1 MVMEKKSGH
10 IGGAFSM
17 AELTTLARPYAKAV
31 FAEASEK
38 SALDAWSDD
47 LATLSAFAADADL
60 AKVLVHPS
68 LTSEQQAQALI
79 DVCGDKLNEAAKNLV
94 AVLAENKRLALL
106 PEIAELYEE
115 LKAKLQNAV
124 DVVVTSAYELS
135 DAQAE
140 KLAAALKAK
149 LQCDVRVTS
158 EVDESLI
165 GGAIIR
171 AGDLVIDGSLTGK
184 LSKLAEAMKS

>member
-1 MVMEKKSGH
+1 
-10 IGGAFSM
+10 M

-31 FAEASEK
+31 FAEAQEK

-47 LATLSAFAADADL
+47 LALLAAYAADADL

-68 LTSEQQAQALI
+68 LTAAQQAQALT
-79 DVCGDKLNEAAKNLV
+79 DVCGDKLNDAAKNLV
-94 AVLAENKRLALL
+94 AVLAENKRLPLL
-106 PEIAELYEE
+106 SEIAALFEG
-115 LKAKLQNAV
+115 LKAQLQNTV
-124 DVVVTSAYELS
+124 DVVVTSAFELS
-135 DAQAE
+135 SDQAD
-140 KLAAALKAK
+140 KLAQALKAK
-149 LQCDVRVTS
+149 LNCDVRLTS

-171 AGDLVIDGSLTGK
+171 AGDLVIDGSVTGK

>member
-1 MVMEKKSGH
+1 
-10 IGGAFSM
+10 M

-68 LTSEQQAQALI
+68 LTSAQQAQALI
-79 DVCGDKLNEAAKNLV
+79 DVCGDKLNDAAKNLV

>member
-1 MVMEKKSGH
+1 
-10 IGGAFSM
+10 M
-17 AELTTLARPYAKAV
+17 AELTTVARPYAKAV

-38 SALDAWSDD
+38 SALDAWSED
-47 LATLSAFAADADL
+47 LAILAAYAADADM

-68 LTSEQQAQALI
+68 LTADQRAQALT

-115 LKAKLQNAV
+115 LKAQLQNTV
-124 DVVVTSAYELS
+124 DVVVTSAMELS
-135 DAQAE
+135 SSQAE

-149 LQCDVRVTS
+149 LQCDVRLTS

-171 AGDLVIDGSLTGK
+171 AGDLVIDGTLIGK

>member
-1 MVMEKKSGH
+1 
-10 IGGAFSM
+10 M
-17 AELTTLARPYAKAV
+17 AELITVARPYAKAV
-31 FAEASEK
+31 FAEAGEK

-47 LATLSAFAADADL
+47 LAILAAYAADADM

-68 LTSEQQAQALI
+68 LTAEQKIQALT

-115 LKAKLQNAV
+115 MKAQLQNTV
-124 DVVVTSAYELS
+124 DVVVTSAMELTS
-135 DAQAE
+135 GQAE

-149 LQCDVRVTS
+149 LQCDVRLTS

-171 AGDLVIDGSLTGK
+171 AGDLVIDGSVIGK